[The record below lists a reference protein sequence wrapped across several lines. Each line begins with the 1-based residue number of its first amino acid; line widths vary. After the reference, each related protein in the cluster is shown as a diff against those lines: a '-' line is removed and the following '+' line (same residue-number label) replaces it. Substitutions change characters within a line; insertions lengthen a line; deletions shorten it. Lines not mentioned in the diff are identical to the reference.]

1 MQPGE
6 KWHRKLWAKFFIHD
20 RVSFTVLSV
29 AFWLAGVGP
38 ESVGGA
44 EQILLQIDKGLV
56 RRGYNSLVIARPESR
71 ISGTL
76 IPTVAV
82 DGRVSDR
89 GWRLAHDSIRK
100 AIAEALRRYPVDVLH
115 LHGVDFADYLPAQ
128 DVPVL
133 VTLHLPLHWYKP
145 NALTVTRPNTFFHCV
160 SRSQAETFP
169 KTLPMLPALENG
181 VSSALFRQR
190 GIRKGDF
197 AAALGRI
204 CPEKGFHLALGAC
217 RRAHTPMLLAGTVY
231 PFREHQAYFAEEI
244 VPELDSQRR
253 YIGPV
258 AMRGKC
264 RLLSAA
270 SCLVVPSLA
279 PETSSLVAR
288 EALACGTPVVAFANG
303 ALPEVV
309 QDGETGF
316 LVRDADDLPDAI
328 RACQSLDS
336 EKCRT
341 VALQRFS
348 PDRMVENY
356 IATYRGILEGAC
368 RLPQAA

>member
-1 MQPGE
+1 
-6 KWHRKLWAKFFIHD
+6 
-20 RVSFTVLSV
+20 VSFTVLSV
-29 AFWLAGVGP
+29 AFWLAVVGP

-44 EQILLQIDKGLV
+44 EQILLQIDEGLV
-56 RRGYNSLVIARPESR
+56 RRGHKSLVIARPESK
-71 ISGTL
+71 ITGTL
-76 IPTVAV
+76 IPTVPV
-82 DGRVSDR
+82 DGRVSDA

-100 AIAEALRRYPVDVLH
+100 AITDALQRYPVNLVH
-115 LHGVDFADYLPAQ
+115 LHGVDFADYLPVE

-145 NALTVTRPNTFFHCV
+145 NALTLTRPNTFFHCV

-181 VSSALFRQR
+181 VSSDLFRHR
-190 GIRKGDF
+190 GIRKGQF

-204 CPEKGFHLALGAC
+204 CPEKGFHLALRGC
-217 RRAHTPMLLAGTVY
+217 RQAHTSMLLAGKVY

-253 YIGPV
+253 YIGPM
-258 AMRGKC
+258 AMRGKW

-270 SCLVVPSLA
+270 SCVIVPSLA

-309 QDGETGF
+309 RQGETGF
-316 LVRDADDLPDAI
+316 LVQLQDELPDAI
-328 RACQSLDS
+328 RACRSLDP
-336 EKCRT
+336 ERCREI
-341 VALQRFS
+341 ARQRFC

-368 RLPQAA
+368 RLSQAA

>member
-1 MQPGE
+1 M
-6 KWHRKLWAKFFIHD
+6 
-20 RVSFTVLSV
+20 SFTVLSV
-29 AFWLAGVGP
+29 AFWLAVVGP

-44 EQILLQIDKGLV
+44 EQILLQIDEGLV
-56 RRGYNSLVIARPESR
+56 RRGHKSLVIARPESK
-71 ISGTL
+71 ITGTL
-76 IPTVAV
+76 IPTVAI
-82 DGRVSDR
+82 DGRVCDA

-100 AIAEALRRYPVDVLH
+100 AIADALQRYPVNLVH
-115 LHGVDFADYLPAQ
+115 LHGVDFADYLPVE

-160 SRSQAETFP
+160 SRSQAESFP

-181 VSSALFRQR
+181 VSSDLFRRR
-190 GIRKGDF
+190 GIRKGQF

-204 CPEKGFHLALGAC
+204 CPEKGFHFALRGC
-217 RRAHTPMLLAGTVY
+217 RQAHTPMLLAGKVY

-270 SCLVVPSLA
+270 SCVIVPSLA

-309 QDGETGF
+309 RQGETGF
-316 LVRDADDLPDAI
+316 LVRDQDQLPDAI
-328 RACQSLDS
+328 RACRSLDP
-336 EKCRT
+336 EQCRQ
-341 VALQRFS
+341 VARQCFS
-348 PDRMVENY
+348 PDRMVESY

-368 RLPQAA
+368 RLLHAA

>member
-1 MQPGE
+1 M
-6 KWHRKLWAKFFIHD
+6 
-20 RVSFTVLSV
+20 SFTVLSV
-29 AFWLAGVGP
+29 AFWLAVVGP

-56 RRGYNSLVIARPESR
+56 RRGHKSVVIARPESK
-71 ISGTL
+71 IAGTL
-76 IPTVAV
+76 IPTVAM
-82 DGRVSDR
+82 DGRVSDE

-100 AIAEALRRYPVDVLH
+100 AIAEALRRYPVDVVH
-115 LHGVDFADYLPAQ
+115 LHGVDFADYLPLE

-145 NALTVTRPNTFFHCV
+145 NALAVTRRNTFFHCV
-160 SRSQAETFP
+160 SRSQAKSFP
-169 KTLPMLPALENG
+169 KALPMLPPLENG
-181 VSSALFRQR
+181 VSSDLFRHR
-190 GIRKGDF
+190 GIRKGQF

-204 CPEKGFHLALGAC
+204 CPEKGFHLALRAC
-217 RRAHTPMLLAGTVY
+217 RQVHTPMLLAGKVY

-309 QDGETGF
+309 QDGDTGF

-341 VALQRFS
+341 VALERFS

-356 IATYRGILEGAC
+356 ISTYRGILEGAC
-368 RLPQAA
+368 RFSQAA

>member
-1 MQPGE
+1 
-6 KWHRKLWAKFFIHD
+6 
-20 RVSFTVLSV
+20 VSLTVLSV
-29 AFWLAGVGP
+29 AFWLAVVGP

-44 EQILLQIDKGLV
+44 EQILLQIDEGLV
-56 RRGYNSLVIARPESR
+56 RRGHKSVVIARPESK
-71 ISGTL
+71 IAGTL
-76 IPTVAV
+76 IPTVAMN
-82 DGRVSDR
+82 GRVSDEA
-89 GWRLAHDSIRK
+89 WRLAHDSIRK
-100 AIAEALRRYPVDVLH
+100 AIADALRRYPVDLVH
-115 LHGVDFADYLPAQ
+115 LHGVDFADYLPLE

-133 VTLHLPLHWYKP
+133 VTLHLPLHWYKQ
-145 NALTVTRPNTFFHCV
+145 NALALTRRNTFFHCV

-169 KTLPMLPALENG
+169 TTLPMLPALENG
-181 VSSALFRQR
+181 VSSDLFRHR
-190 GIRKGDF
+190 GIRKRQF

-204 CPEKGFHLALGAC
+204 CPEKGFHLALRAC
-217 RRAHTPMLLAGTVY
+217 RQVHTPMLLAGKVY

-309 QDGETGF
+309 QDGDTGF

-341 VALQRFS
+341 VALERFS

-356 IATYRGILEGAC
+356 ISTYRGILEGAC
-368 RLPQAA
+368 RLSQAA

>member
-1 MQPGE
+1 
-6 KWHRKLWAKFFIHD
+6 
-20 RVSFTVLSV
+20 
-29 AFWLAGVGP
+29 
-38 ESVGGA
+38 
-44 EQILLQIDKGLV
+44 
-56 RRGYNSLVIARPESR
+56 
-71 ISGTL
+71 
-76 IPTVAV
+76 
-82 DGRVSDR
+82 
-89 GWRLAHDSIRK
+89 
-100 AIAEALRRYPVDVLH
+100 
-115 LHGVDFADYLPAQ
+115 
-128 DVPVL
+128 
-133 VTLHLPLHWYKP
+133 
-145 NALTVTRPNTFFHCV
+145 
-160 SRSQAETFP
+160 
-169 KTLPMLPALENG
+169 MLPALENG
-181 VSSALFRQR
+181 VSSDLFRHR
-190 GIRKGDF
+190 GIRKGQF

-204 CPEKGFHLALGAC
+204 CPEKGFHLALRAC
-217 RRAHTPMLLAGTVY
+217 RQAHTPMLLAGKVY

-244 VPELDSQRR
+244 VPELDLQRR

-258 AMRGKC
+258 AILGKC

-270 SCLVVPSLA
+270 SCLIVPSLA

-336 EKCRT
+336 EKCRR

-356 IATYRGILEGAC
+356 IVTYRGILEGAC
-368 RLPQAA
+368 RLSQAA